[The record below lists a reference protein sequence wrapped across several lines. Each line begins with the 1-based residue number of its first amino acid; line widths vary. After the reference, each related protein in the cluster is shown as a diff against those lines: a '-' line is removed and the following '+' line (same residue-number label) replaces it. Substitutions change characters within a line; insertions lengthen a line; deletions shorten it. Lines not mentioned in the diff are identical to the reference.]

1 MIIIVIITWPI
12 WILFIYAIAFASG
25 LAYRGNYFV
34 FLEAFY
40 AEFSET
46 LKKIIDLISP
56 FMSLILFGV
65 CGFYSLYMVEMGF
78 YEHSPTLQVIMVVP
92 FLSILILS
100 LSISY
105 FSLLVFLKKIKFWKS
120 WFYCWLVFLSFVF
133 AFDFP
138 LHFLWVYPVWFTFFS
153 KELHWWLCPSRCT
166 LVLMFLF
173 YWVSLVLL

>member
-1 MIIIVIITWPI
+1 MSFKIFLSKFLKYGTLLTSFGFIITVSLQIFARFFLSDVPSWTEEASR
-12 WILFIYAIAFASG
+12 ILFIYAIAFASG

-40 AEFSET
+40 AGFSEI

-78 YEHSPTLQVIMVVP
+78 YEYSPTLQVIMVVP

-105 FSLLVFLKKIKFWKS
+105 FSLLAFFKKIKFWKS
-120 WFYCWLVFLSFVF
+120 
-133 AFDFP
+133 
-138 LHFLWVYPVWFTFFS
+138 
-153 KELHWWLCPSRCT
+153 
-166 LVLMFLF
+166 
-173 YWVSLVLL
+173 